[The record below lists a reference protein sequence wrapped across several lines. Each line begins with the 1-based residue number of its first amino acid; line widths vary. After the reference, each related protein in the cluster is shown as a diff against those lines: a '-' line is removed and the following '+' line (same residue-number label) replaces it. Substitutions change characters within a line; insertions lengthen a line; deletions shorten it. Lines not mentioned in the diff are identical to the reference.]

1 MAASTATRL
10 TLVGG
15 LVVAAALGGLYAARL
30 TQPVAPPPSPIAPAP
45 IVPAPAVAPPMP
57 APAAPVAASAPP
69 PTSPSPDVPTL
80 GFESHID
87 RYSLARDDAAY
98 VAASLQAPQLY
109 PLARGTPVIS
119 AARSADGAWIIVLT
133 QDGQAAYV
141 PTAALGPFE
150 PAANP
155 LAAGAAATSVSGD
168 AEVLD
173 TATLSVAGQ
182 QLALAGIA
190 GVAGELAGKLQQSI
204 RSHGGAVQCVASPSG
219 GYLCTLPDGVDVAR
233 LALFNGAARPG
244 EDASA
249 DYRAQAEAA
258 RAARRGLWE

>member
-10 TLVGG
+10 ALVGG

-30 TQPVAPPPSPIAPAP
+30 TQPGAPPPQIAPAP
-45 IVPAPAVAPPMP
+45 IMPAPAVQAPPTP
-57 APAAPVAASAPP
+57 APAAPVAALPSP

-80 GFESHID
+80 GFEAHVD

-109 PLARGTPVIS
+109 PLARGTPVVS
-119 AARSADGAWIIVLT
+119 ASRSVDGAWIIVLT
-133 QDGQAAYV
+133 EDGQAAYV
-141 PTAALGPFE
+141 PMAALGPFD

-155 LAAGAAATSVSGD
+155 LAAGAAAAPVLGD

-182 QLALAGIA
+182 QVALAGIS

-204 RSHGGAVQCVASPSG
+204 RSHGGAVQCVASSGG